1 MGQIEAKPGATNVIA
16 AEARVTLDVRHKSND
31 IRDGA
36 VDALVRQAHEI
47 AERRGLTLRQSVLL
61 SQRAV
66 TMDPFLVDQI
76 QEAIRSTGCQPHRMT
91 SGAGH
96 DAMILAEKVPAA
108 MIFLRRPAES
118 ATIRRNQSKSRT
130 WPKRSNAACIC
141 SINLQI
147 PPNFKKGCAVHNPLY
162 NLGQTRSAQKHNHL
176 LLTPDTFVRTTLPG
190 MKACAAIVHAGP
202 AIGARFAQY
211 TAEFESGGE
220 LGATTAQRF
229 LYVLEGQLKIE
240 VDGRQ
245 NDLATRGYA
254 YLPEGAR
261 IGSWQRNR
269 AASLSSRSFTSRLL
283 LSNRHANH
291 FQ

>member
-1 MGQIEAKPGATNVIA
+1 MTFAT
-16 AEARVTLDVRHKSND
+16 ARSTRSF
-31 IRDGA
+31 GM
-36 VDALVRQAHEI
+36 AHEI
-47 AERRGLTLRQSVLL
+47 AERRGLSLRQNVLL

-66 TMDPFLVDQI
+66 AMDPFLVDQI

-108 MIFLRRPAES
+108 MIFLRSPGGISHDPAES
-118 ATIRRNQSKSRT
+118 VEVGRRRQR
-130 WPKRSNAACIC
+130 RSNAVYIC

-147 PPNFKKGCAVHNPLY
+147 PPNFKKGCAVHN

-176 LLTPDTFVRTTLPG
+176 LLTPDTFVRTALPG

-220 LGATTAQRF
+220 LGPTTAQRF
-229 LYVLEGQLKIE
+229 LYVLEGQLKLE
-240 VDGRQ
+240 MDGRQ
-245 NDLATRGYA
+245 NDLGVTR
-254 YLPEGAR
+254 LRVLAR
-261 IGSWQRNR
+261 RH
-269 AASLSSRSFTSRLL
+269 AASSGRNEGEPRR
-283 LSNRHANH
+283 RHRKTLPAACLIRITKRNH
-291 FQ
+291 FQRRHNSLGATR